1 MILEWFTKLGL
12 GVIFHHGLSGRPGGL
27 QCDITANGNDH
38 LGMVNNVGEA
48 EGVRKKF
55 AASQLFHFAV
65 ADEWKKALS
74 QGYKAVSE
82 SIMEV
87 Q

>member
-48 EGVRKKF
+48 GGVRKKF
-55 AASQLFHFAV
+55 AASKLFHFTV
-65 ADEWKKALS
+65 ADEWKNALI
-74 QGYKAVSE
+74 QGYRAVRG
-82 SIMEV
+82 SIMEF